1 MRFLEVVGAGVCGA
15 ATLAASWVFV
25 VLLFSI

>member
-1 MRFLEVVGAGVCGA
+1 MSFLEVIGAGVCGA
-15 ATLAASWVFV
+15 ATLAAGWVFV

>member
-1 MRFLEVVGAGVCGA
+1 MSFLEVVGAGVCGA